1 MKKIILYIPL
11 ILALKLSAQ
20 DNVSTVNEVKFEQG
34 SGLNFGF
41 DNNNYQFNI
50 GGFIQ
55 PGYTYSKFEHQDAEN
70 TMKVNRAYFTVG
82 GKALKEKVSFFIQTD
97 FSLSNPLLD
106 AWVAYHPTSN
116 INVTVGQKRTFLN
129 NREMTINE
137 DKFQFTGRSM
147 LSTGLSNT
155 GREFGVFLDGT
166 FSIGNFGFVPQVA
179 LTSGDGR
186 NSFGSDS
193 RDADFG
199 GFKYGGRLDLYPLGF
214 FMEGN
219 RNTTADLLHEG
230 SLKMV
235 VGGAASYNDGASNG
249 VGEGHGDFDLYN
261 EDGGLQYPDYRKMYA
276 DILLKYQGF
285 SLLGEYANTS
295 ATGLEQTFI
304 NQAGTVVL
312 QPMQISSMLVLG
324 DAYNVQ
330 LGYATLNG
338 YAVDVRYTNLI
349 PEFKDY
355 SSSLMEETKAYTL
368 GLSKYIKGNSLKIQT
383 ALSSIEYKTSKE
395 IRAEL
400 LFQIVF

>member
-20 DNVSTVNEVKFEQG
+20 DNISTANEVKFEQG

-55 PGYTYSKFEHQDAEN
+55 PGYTYSKFENQDAEN
-70 TMKVNRAYFTVG
+70 TMKVNRAYFSVS

-97 FSLSNPLLD
+97 FSQSNPLLD

-116 INVTVGQKRTFLN
+116 INVTVGQKRTFVN

-137 DKFQFTGRSM
+137 DKFQFTDRSM

-155 GREFGVFLDGT
+155 GREFGIFLDGT

-193 RDADFG
+193 RDTDFG

-214 FMEGN
+214 FTEGN
-219 RNTTADLLHEG
+219 QNTTADLLHEG

-261 EDGGLQYPDYRKMYA
+261 EDGELQYPDYRKMYA

-304 NQAGTVVL
+304 NQAGTVAL

-338 YAVDVRYTNLI
+338 YAVDVRYTNLT

-383 ALSSIEYKTSKE
+383 AFSSIEYETSKE